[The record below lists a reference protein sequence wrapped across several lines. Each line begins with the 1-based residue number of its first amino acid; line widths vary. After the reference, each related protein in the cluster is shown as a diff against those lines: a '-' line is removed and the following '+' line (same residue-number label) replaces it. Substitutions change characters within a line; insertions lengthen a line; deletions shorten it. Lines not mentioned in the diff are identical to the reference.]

1 MAHAS
6 DAQRMVA
13 ESCLV
18 ALDTLAYW
26 VSGLV
31 SVTET
36 LNPKP

>member
-1 MAHAS
+1 MTHAS

-26 VSGLV
+26 VSARDFL
-31 SVTET
+31 T